1 MNNLHRELAPV
12 SDAAWASIEE
22 EARRTFEQ
30 HVAGRRVVDVT
41 GPDGP
46 ALASV
51 NTGHLAEIAPPGSD
65 PAPASGIQAWLRS
78 TQQLVQ
84 LRVPF
89 TVSRLDVDSVERG
102 AQDPD
107 WEPVKE
113 AARQI
118 AFAEDRT
125 VFDGYAAAGITGV
138 RPSTSNPVITLPAEA
153 RDYPVAVSQAISAL
167 RLAGVSGPFSLL
179 LSADLY
185 TLVSETTE
193 HGYPIREHLARVL
206 DGELI
211 WAPAIDGAF
220 LLSARGGDYELRLGQ
235 DLSIGYLSHDS
246 EYVQLYF
253 QESLTFLAYTAEASV
268 VLNTP

>member
-12 SDAAWASIEE
+12 SDAAWASIEA

-30 HVAGRRVVDVT
+30 NVAGRRVVDVT

-46 ALASV
+46 GLASV
-51 NTGHLAEIAPPGSD
+51 DTGHLAEIQPPGPD
-65 PAPASGIQAWLRS
+65 PAGIQAWLRS

-89 TVSRLDVDSVERG
+89 TVSRLEVDNVERG

-107 WEPVKE
+107 WDAVKD

-118 AFAEDRT
+118 AFAEDRA
-125 VFDGYAAAGITGV
+125 VFDGYPAAGITGV
-138 RPSTSNPVITLPAEA
+138 RRSSSNPVLTLPAEVS
-153 RDYPVAVSQAISAL
+153 DYPVAVSQAISAL
-167 RLAGVSGPFSLL
+167 RLAGVGGPFSLL
-179 LSADLY
+179 LSADAY

-193 HGYPIREHLARVL
+193 HGYPLREHLSRVL
-206 DGELI
+206 DGEII
-211 WAPAIDGAF
+211 WAPAISGA
-220 LLSARGGDYELRLGQ
+220 LLLTARGGDYELRLGQ

-246 EYVQLYF
+246 EFVQLYF

-268 VLNTP
+268 VLGAR